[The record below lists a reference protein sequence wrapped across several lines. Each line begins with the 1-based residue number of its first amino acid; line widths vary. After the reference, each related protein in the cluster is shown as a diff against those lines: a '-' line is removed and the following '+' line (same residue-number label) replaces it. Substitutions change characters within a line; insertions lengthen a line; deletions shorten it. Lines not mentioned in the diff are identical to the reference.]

1 MVKSGGEKGWYY
13 FNLVVLVL
21 LAGFRYRVGGDTL
34 IYMSMFEEYPLL
46 DELKYFDFET
56 AQYNPLWY
64 VINAISRSI
73 YDDFFVFQFIH
84 AIILNSIFFGFFR
97 KYCPKFYFSAILL
110 YYVAYYC
117 YFNMEVLRESLGVSI
132 LLLATPFLLQ
142 KRWVPYYLLALVA
155 LAVHYSGLLLFLLP
169 FLHFFK
175 KPSWKLE
182 ILLLGIAFVCLSV
195 INLPTLLLNLFGVN
209 EQLVA
214 VIEHYTEE
222 QRNLTG
228 MIVELMGYFPIF
240 CCIWLR
246 ERNQIT
252 EKYDFTFLIMG
263 TVVIYALAMQIG
275 AFSRF
280 VNYFAPFIVVYM
292 VNTIYHVLYL
302 NLRKYQVS
310 YLALLMCLVVYGFN
324 VSYYY
329 LRDMS
334 EYYPNT
340 RYGAIFLPYYT
351 IFDKKID
358 NNREN
363 FIENYREVQILF

>member
-1 MVKSGGEKGWYY
+1 MAKTGGEKGWYY
-13 FNLVVLVL
+13 FNLVVLIL
-21 LAGFRYRVGGDTL
+21 LAGLRYRVGGDTL
-34 IYMSMFEEYPLL
+34 IYMSMFNEYPLL

-64 VINAISRSI
+64 VINAFSRSI
-73 YDDFFVFQFIH
+73 YDDFFVFQLIH
-84 AIILNSIFFGFFR
+84 AIVLNSTFFWFFR

-117 YFNMEVLRESLGVSI
+117 YFNMEVLRESLGVSV
-132 LLLATPFLLQ
+132 LLMAAPFLLQ
-142 KRWVPYYLLALVA
+142 KRWIPYLLLSFVA
-155 LAVHYSGLLLFLLP
+155 LAVHYSGFLLFLLP

-182 ILLLGIAFVCLSV
+182 LLLLVTVFACLRI

-222 QRNLTG
+222 QRNLVG

-246 ERNQIT
+246 ERNEII

-263 TVVIYALAMQIG
+263 TVIIYALAMQIG

-280 VNYFAPFIVVYM
+280 VNYLAPFIVVYM

-302 NLRKYQVS
+302 NLRQYQVS
-310 YLALLMCLVVYGFN
+310 YLVLSMCLAVHGFN

-334 EYYPNT
+334 EYYPGT
-340 RYGAIFLPYYT
+340 RYGSIFLPYYT

>member
-13 FNLVVLVL
+13 FNLVVLIL

-73 YDDFFVFQFIH
+73 YDDFFVFQLIH

-222 QRNLTG
+222 QRNLAG